1 MLHSRFPDMSV
12 YFLKSLLGSIAYTKF
27 IYMLLLSGPFSI
39 PNEGSNILSCQQP
52 ISILGL
58 DKLTVYRAI
67 FGLDATAVMKA
78 KTSS

>member
-1 MLHSRFPDMSV
+1 
-12 YFLKSLLGSIAYTKF
+12 
-27 IYMLLLSGPFSI
+27 MLLLSGPFSI

-52 ISILGL
+52 ISVLGL